1 MFALLSVD
9 SRLVLLS
16 KSREFD
22 RTEYISY
29 IYEFKVLSNP
39 VYYFVEVISA
49 SVLQSDWILGNVRQ
63 YGYYRVTYSDEN
75 WNKLINQLNE
85 DHTVRKCQQNL
96 ISVK

>member
-9 SRLVLLS
+9 SGLVLLF
-16 KSREFD
+16 KSREFHMI
-22 RTEYISY
+22 YIIY
-29 IYEFKVLSNP
+29 VYEFKVLSNP
-39 VYYFVEVISA
+39 VYYFVEVISG

-96 ISVK
+96 I